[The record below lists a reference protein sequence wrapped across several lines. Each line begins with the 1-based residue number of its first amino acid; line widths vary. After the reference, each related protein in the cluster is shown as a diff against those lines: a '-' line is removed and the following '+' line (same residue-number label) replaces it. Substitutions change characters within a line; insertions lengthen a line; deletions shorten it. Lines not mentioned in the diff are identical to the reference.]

1 MSESAAHHRNDE
13 RAELRRLLLSGESVL
28 MLAPRRIG
36 KTWLM
41 KRVAE
46 DLVTVGVTCIYID
59 VEGMQSEEEF
69 LRALCGAIEK
79 KQELLKRVTAH
90 LSQKF
95 KQLTSGVSE
104 ATIVQIVGKV
114 DHKLFLETLI
124 ESLNQSEARAAIL
137 IDEF

>member
-104 ATIVQIVGKV
+104 ATIV
-114 DHKLFLETLI
+114 
-124 ESLNQSEARAAIL
+124 
-137 IDEF
+137 